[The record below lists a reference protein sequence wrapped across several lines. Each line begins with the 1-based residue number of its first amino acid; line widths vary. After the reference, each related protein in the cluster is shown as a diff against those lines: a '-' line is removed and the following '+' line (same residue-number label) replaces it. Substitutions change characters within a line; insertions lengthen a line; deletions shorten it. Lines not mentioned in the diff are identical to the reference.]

1 MDVSRLILYSDVY
14 LRYVHMYLYDGE
26 NWIEQKLSEEIEDPG
41 RFISADGK
49 VYVQFRP
56 DVSADDYSEVCTPTM
71 LLEGRVK

>member
-1 MDVSRLILYSDVY
+1 MRILRSSLIY